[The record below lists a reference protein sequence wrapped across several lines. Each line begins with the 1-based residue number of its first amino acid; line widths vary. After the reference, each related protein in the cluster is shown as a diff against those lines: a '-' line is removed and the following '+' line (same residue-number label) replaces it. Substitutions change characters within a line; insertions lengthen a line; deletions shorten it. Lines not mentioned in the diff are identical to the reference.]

1 VCRLAW
7 EKGLIA
13 AKDGNVSV
21 RLDDGHLLVTPAGQ
35 TKGDLAPSDLVVT
48 DLRGRPFDG
57 PARPSSEVA
66 MHCAVY
72 AERPDVHAVIHAHP
86 PCAVAH
92 TIAGVPLEPLMPEAL
107 VELGRVVTLP
117 FTLPGSDAVPEAVRG
132 PVRAADVLMLSR
144 HGSLC
149 TGPDLRTAYHRLEVL
164 EHTARIS
171 LYARQ
176 LAPDVAPLGRDV
188 QARLR
193 PDLAEGSD
201 PAASG

>member
-1 VCRLAW
+1 MVRVCRLAW

-21 RLDDGHLLVTPAGQ
+21 RVDARRLLVTPSGQ
-35 TKGDLAPSDLVVT
+35 TKGDLDPASLVLT
-48 DLRGRPFDG
+48 DLEGRPEPG
-57 PARPSSEVA
+57 QGERASSEVA

-72 AERPDVHAVIHAHP
+72 AVRPDVGAVIHAHP

-92 TIAGVPLEPLMPEAL
+92 TIAGVELEPLMPEAL

-117 FTLPGSDAVPEAVRG
+117 FTLPGTRAVPDAVRG
-132 PVRAADVLMLSR
+132 PIATADVLMLSR

-149 TGPDLRTAYHRLEVL
+149 AGPELRTAYHRLEVL

-176 LAPDVAPLGRDV
+176 LSDGVTPLPPEV

-193 PDLAEGSD
+193 PDLED
-201 PAASG
+201 